1 MKKSLVIGLAA
12 AVVLAIAG
20 IAWATDDD
28 EDDINAAGLA
38 KALSEASVSLDQ
50 GLKASESEGKPISG
64 KFEIQDG
71 ALQLSVYT
79 MKEDQFSEVVVDHKS
94 GSIKKSE
101 PITDPD
107 DLKEAKEQGEAMAK
121 AKLPLA
127 AAVASAV
134 KANNGSRAVSAVPM
148 LDGGQPVASVTL
160 DQRRR
165 GQEGNRK
172 ARLTPAAK
180 RLSESLGRVRIDCT
194 RVVFRIEPL
203 RIRLTKENQHACYDA
218 IGVPFS
224 AVRSAR
230 NGGRNGLEEGRS
242 RIRAH
247 RGDKWRGAPLW
258 APPERSQGHP

>member
-1 MKKSLVIGLAA
+1 MKKSLVISLAA

-79 MKEDQFSEVVVDHKS
+79 MKEDQFSEVAVDHKS

-107 DLKEAKEQGEAMAK
+107 DLKDAKEQGEAMAK
-121 AKLPLA
+121 ANLPLA

-160 DQRRR
+160 IN
-165 GQEGNRK
+165 EGEVK
-172 ARLTPAAK
+172 KVTEKL
-180 RLSESLGRVRIDCT
+180 D
-194 RVVFRIEPL
+194 
-203 RIRLTKENQHACYDA
+203 
-218 IGVPFS
+218 
-224 AVRSAR
+224 
-230 NGGRNGLEEGRS
+230 
-242 RIRAH
+242 
-247 RGDKWRGAPLW
+247 
-258 APPERSQGHP
+258 